1 MPEIRLSQVKLRT
14 IKKKDY
20 LDMFDYGKRK
30 EVVKFLSWG
39 PFVLEKEALYS
50 IKKIFLPRLKQG
62 LPIGYAIID
71 LKTDKMIGTIDF
83 HSKQKHENG
92 AEIGYVLHPDYWNRG
107 IMSEALN
114 QMIEIGFKHLKYDF
128 IRIRHL
134 KENVQSGKVI
144 AKTPFR
150 YVKSEPFV
158 LEKSYEIL
166 KDEMLYYEL
175 SKENYDGN
183 QQS

>member
-1 MPEIRLSQVKLRT
+1 MPEIILSQVMLRT
-14 IKKKDY
+14 IKKSDY

-39 PFVLEKEALYS
+39 PFVLEKEALNS
-50 IKKIFLPRLKQG
+50 IKKIFLSRLKQG

-71 LKTDKMIGTIDF
+71 LKTNKMIGTIDF
-83 HSKQKHENG
+83 HTKAKNENG

-114 QMIEIGFKHLKYDF
+114 KMIEVGFKHLKYDF

-134 KENVQSGKVI
+134 KSNVQSYKVI
-144 AKTPFR
+144 AKTPFK

-158 LEKSYEIL
+158 LEKSYEIM

-175 SKENYDGN
+175 FKENYYGN
-183 QQS
+183 Q